1 MRSFSFTGL
10 VIGVVL
16 AAILSVAVGGCTNG
30 STAPTAKPVAAGGGD
45 GTGAGTAGGGATDAG
60 TGAAGT
66 TNAAALGGVIRLE
79 RSALSQQVKLPG
91 QLASFEE
98 VSIFPKV
105 NGYVKDVWVDVGS
118 HVRKGQ
124 LLMELE
130 APELQQATTQA
141 KERYARAKLDYTIS
155 EENYERMKQA
165 ALTPGA
171 VSPMNLASLKAKADA
186 DSALCNAEKA
196 NWQMQEAILGYLR
209 VTAPFDGVISE
220 RNVHPG
226 ALVSAESRDNKP
238 MLDLRQVDHL
248 RLQVDIPEGIAAGLA
263 DKDTVTYYLSAY
275 PGRKM
280 TGHIARKS
288 DLVNSQYRAE
298 RMELDVYNKDGKL
311 APGMYADV
319 LFYSKGNPEAFTV
332 PRSAVVTSTERKYVI
347 AVRDGKT
354 VKIDVATGNESA
366 DKIEVTGDL
375 RVGEE
380 VIAHANDET
389 QEGLTIR

>member
-1 MRSFSFTGL
+1 MRSLSFTGVVTGVL
-10 VIGVVL
+10 V
-16 AAILSVAVGGCTNG
+16 AILSMAAGSCTNG
-30 STAPTAKPVAAGGGD
+30 TTAPTTQP
-45 GTGAGTAGGGATDAG
+45 GTAGAGTAG
-60 TGAAGT
+60 
-66 TNAAALGGVIRLE
+66 AAANAVAPGGMIRLQH
-79 RSALSQQVKLPG
+79 SPLPQQVKLPG

-124 LLMELE
+124 RLMDLE

-141 KERYARAKLDYTIS
+141 KERYARARLDYTIS

-186 DSALCNAEKA
+186 DSALSNAEKA
-196 NWQMQEAILGYLR
+196 NWQMQEAMQGYLK
-209 VTAPFDGVISE
+209 VAAPFDGVISE

-226 ALVSAESRDNKP
+226 ALVSAESKDKP

-248 RLQVDIPEGIAAGLA
+248 RLQVDIPEGIAAGLQ
-263 DKDTVTYYLSAY
+263 DKDTITFYLSAY

-288 DLVNSQYRAE
+288 DVVNSQYRAE
-298 RMELDVYNKDGKL
+298 RMELDVYNRDGRL

-347 AVRDGKT
+347 AVREGKT
-354 VKIDVATGNESA
+354 VKIDVATGNETA

-380 VIAHANDET
+380 VIAHANDEM
-389 QEGLTIR
+389 QEGLAIK

>member
-1 MRSFSFTGL
+1 MGVLL
-10 VIGVVL
+10 V
-16 AAILSVAVGGCTNG
+16 AGCTNG
-30 STAPTAKPVAAGGGD
+30 TTAPAAKQVAAG
-45 GTGAGTAGGGATDAG
+45 
-60 TGAAGT
+60 AAA
-66 TNAAALGGVIRLE
+66 NAAVPGGMIRLE
-79 RSALSQQVKLPG
+79 RSPLPQQVKLPG

-118 HVRKGQ
+118 HVKKGQ

-130 APELQQATTQA
+130 APELLQASTQA
-141 KERYARAKLDYTIS
+141 KERYARARLDYTIS

-196 NWQMQEAILGYLR
+196 NWQMQEAMQGYLK
-209 VTAPFDGVISE
+209 VAAPFDGVISE

-226 ALVSAESRDNKP
+226 ALVSAESKDKP

-248 RLQVDIPEGIAAGLA
+248 RLQVDIPEGIAAALQ
-263 DKDTVTYYLSAY
+263 DKDTITFYLSAY

-298 RMELDVYNKDGKL
+298 RMELDVYNRDGRL

-354 VKIDVATGNESA
+354 VKIDVATGNETA

-380 VIAHANDET
+380 VIAHANDEM